1 MDLYLRK
8 VIHPQAHENY
18 RVVLK
23 RDEGEFE
30 IGSIGIQ
37 FGPAA
42 AAEKRMRRGC
52 RLLAPLSRYRQ
63 PIGMGCSRTPIAKI
77 L

>member
-1 MDLYLRK
+1 MNLYPRK

-42 AAEKRMRRGC
+42 AAEKRLQAFGAAFSLSTANRNG
-52 RLLAPLSRYRQ
+52 LLAHADFCKMQ
-63 PIGMGCSRTPIAKI
+63 HI
-77 L
+77 

>member
-1 MDLYLRK
+1 MDLYLRR

-37 FGPAA
+37 IWPCCCSGETNEPRLQVIGAA
-42 AAEKRMRRGC
+42 FSLSTANRNG
-52 RLLAPLSRYRQ
+52 LLAHADR
-63 PIGMGCSRTPIAKI
+63 
-77 L
+77 